1 MEVNTINA
9 DLLTKMFKQGTYE
22 LNKNKDLV
30 DSLNVFPVPDGDTGT
45 NMSLTMNSAI
55 EVVIKQ
61 TYETVEEVSK
71 AISKGSLMGARGNS
85 GVILSQIFR
94 GFAKGCKGKTQLN
107 SIDFCYAVKDAADT
121 AYSAVLKPVEGTILT
136 VIRKIAE
143 KAMEY
148 TEEEVAIDELLHI
161 LIKRGEETLE
171 KTPEYLEVLKQA
183 GVVDAGGKGLLCIL
197 NGCYDAFL
205 GKESVLEESKT
216 ETIDAPAQNFMAT
229 EDIKFSY
236 CTEFII
242 QGDHIQGDA
251 LKTVIESMGDSFV
264 FVQDEDL
271 VKVHIHTNNPGL
283 AIEEA
288 LKYGVLKKVKI
299 ENMKDQHSN
308 IIDHYHEPQESQES
322 QESQDENLANASKE
336 SEEVLP
342 YEDDYGFIA
351 VSMGDGFSSIF
362 SDLGIVGKIL
372 GGQTMNPSTE
382 DFLRE
387 IEKCPSK
394 HIFLFPNN
402 SNVIMAANQAKAL
415 SEKDIYVVP
424 SKTMAQCITAMLN
437 FNKEEKPEL
446 NHATMTESLKTVKT
460 IQVTYA
466 VRNTTFNEMVIEK
479 DDYLAVADGEI
490 KASGKVQIDV
500 IMDAIE
506 NTVDK
511 SSEIISIYY
520 GDDVTESEAQTLATL
535 IEAKY
540 SDFEVETYRG
550 GQPLYYYVISVE

>member
-1 MEVNTINA
+1 MDQKTINA
-9 DLLTKMFKQGTYE
+9 DLLIKMFKQGTYE

-55 EVVIKQ
+55 EVVVKQ
-61 TYETVEEVSK
+61 SYETVEEVSK

-94 GFAKGCKGKTQLN
+94 GFAKGCKGKTELN
-107 SIDFCYAVKDAADT
+107 SIDLCHAVKDAADT

-148 TEEEVAIDELLHI
+148 MEEEVAIDELLHI
-161 LIKRGEETLE
+161 LIRRGEETLD
-171 KTPEYLEVLKQA
+171 KTPEYLAVLKQA

-205 GKESVLEESKT
+205 GKEMPLEEAKT
-216 ETIDAPAQNFMAT
+216 ANKEAPAQNFMST
-229 EDIKFSY
+229 EDIKFAY

-242 QGDHIQGDA
+242 QGDAIQGEV
-251 LKTVIESMGDSFV
+251 LKDIIEKMGDSFV

-271 VKVHIHTNNPGL
+271 VKVHIHTNNPGIAL
-283 AIEEA
+283 EEA
-288 LKYGVLKKVKI
+288 LKHGVLKKVKI
-299 ENMKDQHSN
+299 ENMKEQHSN
-308 IIDHYHEPQESQES
+308 IIDHYQGPLDESLKKE
-322 QESQDENLANASKE
+322 SKE
-336 SEEVLP
+336 REEVLA

-362 SDLGIVGKIL
+362 ADLGIVGKIL

-402 SNVIMAANQAKAL
+402 SNIIMAANQAKTL
-415 SEKDIYVVP
+415 SEKEVYVIP
-424 SKTMAQCITAMLN
+424 TKTMAQCITAMLN
-437 FNKEEKPEL
+437 FNKEEVAET
-446 NHATMTESLKTVKT
+446 NHAVMTESLNTVKT

-490 KASGKVQIDV
+490 KASGKVQTDV
-500 IMDAIE
+500 IMRAIE
-506 NTVDK
+506 STVDK
-511 SSEIISIYY
+511 ASEIISLYY
-520 GDDVTESEAQTLATL
+520 GADVTEDEALAL
-535 IEAKY
+535 AALVEEKY

-550 GQPLYYYVISVE
+550 GQPLYFYVISIE

>member
-1 MEVNTINA
+1 MELKTIDA
-9 DLLTKMFKQGTYE
+9 ELLSKMFKQGTYE

-30 DSLNVFPVPDGDTGT
+30 DALNVFPVPDGDTGT

-55 EVVIKQ
+55 EVVAKQ
-61 TYETVEEVSK
+61 SYETVEEVSK

-94 GFAKGCKGKTQLN
+94 GFAKGCKGKVSLN
-107 SIDFCYAVKDAADT
+107 SIEFCHAVKDAADT

-171 KTPEYLEVLKQA
+171 KTPEYLDVLKQA

-205 GKESVLEESKT
+205 GKESTFEAIKIESA
-216 ETIDAPAQNFMAT
+216 EAPAPAQNFMST
-229 EDIKFSY
+229 EDIVFSY

-251 LKTVIESMGDSFV
+251 LRGVIEGLGDSLV

-271 VKVHIHTNNPGL
+271 VKVHIHTNNPGIAL
-283 AIEEA
+283 EEA
-288 LKYGVLKKVKI
+288 LKYGALKKVKI

-308 IIDHYHEPQESQES
+308 IIDHHQEVQDVAAEETVQEV
-322 QESQDENLANASKE
+322 
-336 SEEVLP
+336 EEVLP
-342 YEDDYGFIA
+342 YEEDYGFIA

-402 SNVIMAANQAKAL
+402 SNIIMAAEQARVL
-415 SEKDIYVVP
+415 SKKDVYVIP

-437 FNKEEKPEL
+437 FNKEEMPET
-446 NHATMTESLKTVKT
+446 NHMAMTESLKTVKT

-466 VRNTTFNEMVIEK
+466 VRNTTFDNMVIEK
-479 DDYLAVADGEI
+479 DDYLAVADGAI
-490 KASGKVQIDV
+490 KASGKVQTDV
-500 IMDAIE
+500 IMEAIE
-506 NTVDK
+506 HTVDG

-520 GDDVTESEAQTLATL
+520 GADVMEADALALAEL
-535 IEAKY
+535 IEEQY
-540 SDFEVETYRG
+540 GDFEVETYRG

>member
-1 MEVNTINA
+1 MELKTINA
-9 DLLTKMFKQGTYE
+9 ELLSKMFKQGTYE

-55 EVVIKQ
+55 EVVAKQ

-94 GFAKGCKGKTQLN
+94 GFGKGCKGKVELN

-161 LIKRGEETLE
+161 LIKRGEETLD

-197 NGCYDAFL
+197 NGCYDAFI
-205 GKESVLEESKT
+205 GKEMQMEAVKT
-216 ETIDAPAQNFMAT
+216 MTTAAPAQNFMST

-242 QGDHIQGDA
+242 QGDDIQGDQ
-251 LKTVIESMGDSFV
+251 LKDVIEKMGDSFV

-271 VKVHIHTNNPGL
+271 VKVHIHTNNPGVAL
-283 AIEEA
+283 EEA
-288 LKYGVLKKVKI
+288 LKHGVLKKVKI

-308 IIDHYHEPQESQES
+308 IIDHY
-322 QESQDENLANASKE
+322 QDEDLEKAAQNAE
-336 SEEVLP
+336 PVLP
-342 YEDDYGFIA
+342 YDEDYGFIA

-362 SDLGIVGKIL
+362 SDLGIVGSIL

-382 DFLRE
+382 DFMRE

-394 HIFLFPNN
+394 HIYLFPNN
-402 SNVIMAANQAKAL
+402 SNIIMAANQSKNL
-415 SEKDIYVVP
+415 SDKDVYVIP
-424 SKTMAQCITAMLN
+424 SKTMPQCITAMLN
-437 FNKEEKPEL
+437 FNREASAEA
-446 NHATMTESLKTVKT
+446 NHSAMTESLTSVST

-466 VRNTTFNEMVIEK
+466 VRNTTFNELNIEK

-490 KASGKVQIDV
+490 KASGKDQIEV
-500 IMDAIE
+500 IMTAIE
-506 NTVDK
+506 KTVKED
-511 SSEIISIYY
+511 SEIISVYY
-520 GDDVTESEAQTLATL
+520 GSDVTEDDATSLTEL
-535 IEAKY
+535 IEEKY

>member
-1 MEVNTINA
+1 MELKTINA
-9 DLLTKMFKQGTYE
+9 DLLSKMFKQGTYE

-61 TYETVEEVSK
+61 SYETVEEVSK

-94 GFAKGCKGKTQLN
+94 GFAKGCKGKTELN
-107 SIDFCYAVKDAADT
+107 SIDFCHAVKDAADT

-171 KTPEYLEVLKQA
+171 KTPEYLAVLKQA

-205 GKESVLEESKT
+205 GKESSLEDAKVENV
-216 ETIDAPAQNFMAT
+216 EAPAQKFMAT

-242 QGDHIQGDA
+242 QGDHIQGEA
-251 LKTVIESMGDSFV
+251 LKKVIERMGDSFV

-271 VKVHIHTNNPGL
+271 VKVHIHTNNPGTAL
-283 AIEEA
+283 EEA
-288 LKYGVLKKVKI
+288 LKQGVLKKVKI

-308 IIDHYHEPQESQES
+308 IMDQYHEPQDES
-322 QESQDENLANASKE
+322 LAKASKKVAE
-336 SEEVLP
+336 ILP

-351 VSMGDGFSSIF
+351 VSMGDGFTSIF

-394 HIFLFPNN
+394 HVFLFPNN
-402 SNVIMAANQAKAL
+402 SNIIMAANQAKAL
-415 SEKDIYVVP
+415 SEKDVYVIP

-437 FNKEEKPEL
+437 FSKEELPEL

-466 VRNTTFNEMVIEK
+466 VRNTTFNELIIEK

-490 KASGKVQIDV
+490 KSSGKIQTDV
-500 IMDAIE
+500 IMNAIE
-506 NTVDK
+506 STVDK

-520 GDDVTESEAQTLATL
+520 GADVREEDALALAAL
-535 IEAKY
+535 IEEKY